1 MKTVAIVLAAGSGK
15 RMGGNIKKQYMLL
28 CEKPILYYS
37 LKAFQD
43 SFIDEIILVTS
54 KDDIEF
60 VKNDIIVRFGFSK
73 VTNIVEGG
81 KERYNSVLNG
91 LNAIEDADYVF
102 IHDGAR
108 PLVDNDILK
117 RGFEAVKKYDAC
129 VVGMPSKDTVKIATE
144 DGFVDITPNRS
155 LVWNIQTPQ
164 IFNFHMIKEAYIM
177 VVSKEDELK
186 SKGINITDDAMVLEH
201 YNHHPIRLVEG
212 SYENIK
218 VTTIDDLDVAEKYL
232 KNIKNNVDIK

>member
-144 DGFVDITPNRS
+144 DGFVKSTPNRN

-186 SKGINITDDAMVLEH
+186 SKGINITDDAMVLEQF
-201 YNHHPIRLVEG
+201 NQHPIRLVEG
-212 SYENIK
+212 AYSNIK
-218 VTTIDDLDVAEKYL
+218 VTTPEDLPLAKMFLNLEDS
-232 KNIKNNVDIK
+232 

>member
-15 RMGGNIKKQYMLL
+15 RMGGDIKKQYMLL

-117 RGFEAVKKYDAC
+117 RGFEAVKEYKAC

-144 DGFVDITPNRS
+144 DGFVKSTPNRN

-186 SKGINITDDAMVLEH
+186 SKGINITDDAMVLEQF
-201 YNHHPIRLVEG
+201 NQHPIRLVEG
-212 SYENIK
+212 AYSNIK
-218 VTTIDDLDVAEKYL
+218 VTTPEDLPLAKMFLNLEDS
-232 KNIKNNVDIK
+232 